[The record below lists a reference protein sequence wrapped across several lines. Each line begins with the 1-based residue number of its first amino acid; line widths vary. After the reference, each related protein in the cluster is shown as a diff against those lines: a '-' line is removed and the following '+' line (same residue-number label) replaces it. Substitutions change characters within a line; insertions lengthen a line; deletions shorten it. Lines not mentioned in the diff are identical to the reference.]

1 MASIKTQDDS
11 KATFLYHTNSNICW
25 NTHILYREM
34 YMCVYA
40 YIHTHVSI
48 YVYIYILKKLGQIIS
63 SIFIYR
69 NLGDACSDLFS
80 KKFFLH
86 E

>member
-1 MASIKTQDDS
+1 
-11 KATFLYHTNSNICW
+11 
-25 NTHILYREM
+25 
-34 YMCVYA
+34 MCVYA

-69 NLGDACSDLFS
+69 NLGDACSDFQ
-80 KKFFLH
+80 KNFFYTWIIF
-86 E
+86 